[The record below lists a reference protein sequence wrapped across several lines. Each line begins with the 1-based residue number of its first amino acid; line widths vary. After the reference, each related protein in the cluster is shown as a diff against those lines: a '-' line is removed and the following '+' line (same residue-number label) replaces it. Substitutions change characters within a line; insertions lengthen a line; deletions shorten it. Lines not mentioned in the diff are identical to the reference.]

1 MISTHL
7 GTLLPLLEPSLQVT
21 AASAR
26 AAVTLAATGVV
37 AHPAAA
43 PQLAAS
49 SGHVHADP
57 LAVPVLAANSLSAII
72 SRARLWIMAI
82 LGSIATLFLVL
93 GGVRYLTA
101 GGDPGEVERAKSAL
115 KSALI
120 GYALALIAPLLLTVL
135 ESITGE
141 HP

>member
-7 GTLLPLLEPSLQVT
+7 GTLLPLLEPSLHVT
-21 AASAR
+21 AAGAR
-26 AAVTLAATGVV
+26 AAVTLAATGAV
-37 AHPAAA
+37 ARPPAA
-43 PQLAAS
+43 PHLAAWGGQMS
-49 SGHVHADP
+49 TDP
-57 LAVPVLAANSLSAII
+57 LALPVLAANSLSAII

-82 LGSIATLFLVL
+82 LGSVATLFLVL